1 MLAGCRVGP
10 AQRYRA
16 NPLAVITAGGLLYLP
31 RFGRPR
37 RHLSATLQEWSKPAA
52 CVRGGLCN
60 GVRTMT
66 DLVYDVL
73 LFSSMLALF
82 TGIMIAGREAHHV
95 DG

>member
-1 MLAGCRVGP
+1 
-10 AQRYRA
+10 
-16 NPLAVITAGGLLYLP
+16 
-31 RFGRPR
+31 
-37 RHLSATLQEWSKPAA
+37 
-52 CVRGGLCN
+52 
-60 GVRTMT
+60 MT